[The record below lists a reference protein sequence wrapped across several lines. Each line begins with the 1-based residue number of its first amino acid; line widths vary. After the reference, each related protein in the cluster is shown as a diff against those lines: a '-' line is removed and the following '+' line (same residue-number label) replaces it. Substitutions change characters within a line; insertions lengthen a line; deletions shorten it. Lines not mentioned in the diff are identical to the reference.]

1 MKQHTSNTNIA
12 ALTPVRCSNCGDAA
26 RLVGLEPALGGET
39 LADLC
44 TYECNSCGAVL
55 TRVFLRS
62 AAATAGDRKTTANG
76 NGHDEPP
83 AAM

>member
-1 MKQHTSNTNIA
+1 MKQHISNANIA

-44 TYECNSCGAVL
+44 TYECNSCGAVH

-62 AAATAGDRKTTANG
+62 AAAVAGNGTANG
-76 NGHDEPP
+76 NGHDEPV
-83 AAM
+83 AM